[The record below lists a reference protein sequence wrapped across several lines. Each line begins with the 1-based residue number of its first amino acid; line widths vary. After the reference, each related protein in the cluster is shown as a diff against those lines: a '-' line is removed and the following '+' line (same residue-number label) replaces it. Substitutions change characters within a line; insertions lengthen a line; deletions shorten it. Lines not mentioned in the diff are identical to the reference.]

1 MLSGKNFSIKEQF
14 PEEIEK
20 RRQKLYGVMKRAK
33 HEGRHVSLVHD
44 KLYIEGE
51 LYVLPDKRQE
61 QMETASS
68 PNPQPSLPQTPSTR
82 TSDRPINDKELGLV
96 QIQTSHRKVAGVNLL
111 QTI

>member
-51 LYVLPDKRQE
+51 VIRTTRQTSGADGNRILSKSSTEPTTNTIYENVRQANKRQRIG
-61 QMETASS
+61 SS
-68 PNPQPSLPQTPSTR
+68 PNPN
-82 TSDRPINDKELGLV
+82 I
-96 QIQTSHRKVAGVNLL
+96 A
-111 QTI
+111 